1 MSGEANS
8 KYSEQMVEKAT
19 DYLANFRKM
28 GDEIPSHLG
37 LADHLEIGTTTLY
50 RWAKEEGKEAFRDI
64 LERIMTRQGKTLINK
79 GLNGDFN
86 SAIAKLVLGKHGY
99 SDKQEI
105 EAKGLTISF
114 DKDDA
119 SHA

>member
-8 KYSEQMVEKAT
+8 KYSEGMVEKAVH
-19 DYLANFRKM
+19 YLANYRQI

-37 LADHLEIGTTTLY
+37 LADYLGIGTTTLY

-86 SAIAKLVLGKHGY
+86 SNIVKLVLGKHGY
-99 SDKQEI
+99 SDKQEL
-105 EAKGLTISF
+105 EAKGFNLTIGN
-114 DKDDA
+114 KDADNA
-119 SHA
+119 